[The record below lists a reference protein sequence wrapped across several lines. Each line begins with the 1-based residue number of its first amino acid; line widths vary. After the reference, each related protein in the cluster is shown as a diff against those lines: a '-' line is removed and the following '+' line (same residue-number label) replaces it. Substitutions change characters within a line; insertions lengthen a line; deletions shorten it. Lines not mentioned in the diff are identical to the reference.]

1 MSLFK
6 NPWFWIVVGI
16 VAAVSAYMLRS
27 ISAVGFMICYILA
40 PIAFGSAVR
49 TYLDKCDFVDELMDA
64 AWRSDAESRFERR
77 APIVLWN

>member
-27 ISAVGFMICYILA
+27 ISAVGFLICYILT
-40 PIAFGSAVR
+40 PIAFGLAVQ
-49 TYLDKCDFVDELMDA
+49 TYLDKCDFMDELMDA
-64 AWRSDAESRFERR
+64 AWRPDTETR
-77 APIVLWN
+77 A